1 MNSLGDLSINKKRSS
16 WKKFLAGFLFLLIF
30 IFALNFFS
38 PEIKNYFYSFSL
50 PFQKTLWSVGKNSS
64 GFLASLINSG
74 ANWQENENLKKENQ
88 NLLVKVA
95 YLESINNANEAQ
107 TNVSLAC
114 ENKNF
119 NLLMAGIMGFEEQG
133 IVSIDKG
140 SENGIKENMPVI
152 NQQNVLFGKVVEVNK
167 NFSKV
172 MLISNKNSAVNVEI
186 SQLSKP
192 VSVPEEKIEGD
203 TEGEVVN
210 EDKSEEKKISIQ
222 ALLKGNGGTEV
233 YLDLIPIN
241 EEIKEGDTLVTSSLE
256 KVFPKNLLVGTI
268 SKIQKDDQKPFQQ
281 ATVNPFFDIKS
292 SDYLFVITNYPG
304 I

>member
-1 MNSLGDLSINKKRSS
+1 MMYNITMNDIGDLSINKKRSS

-38 PEIKNYFYSFSL
+38 PEIKNYFYSFSS

-74 ANWQENENLKKENQ
+74 SNWQENENLKKENQ

-107 TNVSLAC
+107 TNISLAC

-119 NLLMAGIMGFEEQG
+119 NLLMAGIMGFDEQG

-172 MLISNKNSAVNVEI
+172 MLISSKNSAVNVEI
-186 SQLSKP
+186 SNFNEENPAP
-192 VSVPEEKIEGD
+192 V
-203 TEGEVVN
+203 
-210 EDKSEEKKISIQ
+210 Q
-222 ALLKGNGGTEV
+222 ALLKGNGGAEV

-268 SKIQKDDQKPFQQ
+268 LKIQKNDQKPFQQ
-281 ATVNPFFDIKS
+281 AEVNPFFDIKS
-292 SDYLFVITNYPG
+292 ADYLFVITNYPG

>member
-1 MNSLGDLSINKKRSS
+1 MNDIRDLSINRKKSS

-30 IFALNFFS
+30 IFTLNFFA

-64 GFLASLINSG
+64 GFLGSLINSG

-88 NLLVKVA
+88 NLLSKVA
-95 YLESINNANEAQ
+95 YLESITNANQAQ

-119 NLLMAGIMGFEEQG
+119 SLLMAGIMGFEEQG
-133 IVSIDKG
+133 IVLIDKG

-152 NQQNVLFGKVVEVNK
+152 SQQNVVFGKIVEVNK

-172 MLISNKNSAVNVEI
+172 MLISNKSSAVNVEI
-186 SQLSKP
+186 SSFDESAP
-192 VSVPEEKIEGD
+192 V
-203 TEGEVVN
+203 
-210 EDKSEEKKISIQ
+210 Q
-222 ALLKGNGGTEV
+222 ALLRGNGGTQV
-233 YLDLIPIN
+233 NLDLIPIN
-241 EEIKEGDTLVTSSLE
+241 EEIKEGNTLVTSSLD
-256 KVFPKNLLVGTI
+256 KIFPKNLLVGTI

-281 ATVNPFFDIKS
+281 AEVNPFFDIKS
-292 SDYLFVITNYPG
+292 SDYLFVITNYFG
-304 I
+304 T

>member
-1 MNSLGDLSINKKRSS
+1 MNDIGDLSINRKRSS
-16 WKKFLAGFLFLLIF
+16 WKKFLAGFIFLLIF

-38 PEIKNYFYSFSL
+38 PQIKNLFYSFSS

-74 ANWQENENLKKENQ
+74 SNWQENENLKKENQ

-107 TNVSLAC
+107 TNISLAC

-119 NLLMAGIMGFEEQG
+119 NLLMAGIMGFDEQG

-172 MLISNKNSAVNVEI
+172 MLISSKNSAVNVEI
-186 SQLSKP
+186 SNFNEENPAP
-192 VSVPEEKIEGD
+192 V
-203 TEGEVVN
+203 
-210 EDKSEEKKISIQ
+210 Q
-222 ALLKGNGGTEV
+222 ALLKGNGGAEV

-268 SKIQKDDQKPFQQ
+268 LKIQKNDQKPFQQ
-281 ATVNPFFDIKS
+281 AEVNPFFDIKS
-292 SDYLFVITNYPG
+292 ADYLFVITNYPG

>member
-74 ANWQENENLKKENQ
+74 SNWQENENLKKENQ

-119 NLLMAGIMGFEEQG
+119 NLLMAGVMGFDEQG

-172 MLISNKNSAVNVEI
+172 MLISSKNSAVNVEI
-186 SQLSKP
+186 SNFNEENPAP
-192 VSVPEEKIEGD
+192 V
-203 TEGEVVN
+203 
-210 EDKSEEKKISIQ
+210 Q

-233 YLDLIPIN
+233 YLDLVPIN
-241 EEIKEGDTLVTSSLE
+241 EEINEGDTIITSSLD

-268 SKIQKDDQKPFQQ
+268 SKIQKNDQKPFQQ
-281 ATVNPFFDIKS
+281 AEVNPFFDIKS
-292 SDYLFVITNYPG
+292 ADYLFVITNYPG